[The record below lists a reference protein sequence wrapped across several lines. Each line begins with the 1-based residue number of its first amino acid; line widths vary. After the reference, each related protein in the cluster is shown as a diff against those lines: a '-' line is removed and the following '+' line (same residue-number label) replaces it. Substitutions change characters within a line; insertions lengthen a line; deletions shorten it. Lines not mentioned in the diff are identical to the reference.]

1 MKTGIDSFRYRVVDV
16 FTETALEGN
25 SLAVFPQA
33 VGLDGDTMQRIA
45 KEMNLSETAFVFP
58 TTREGCLANVRIFTP
73 SKEMIFAGHP
83 TIGTAF
89 VLFDEGTVP
98 AGADRFVLEE
108 KVGPVS
114 VRVQTGDR
122 PMIWLRTPP
131 ISDGRTFESAD
142 CARALGLDVDD
153 LLDVTPQVLSAGNP
167 TLYVAL
173 KDVAAVDRA
182 SVEMHRL
189 DLLKGEGEERM
200 CVFVFARS
208 ETGAYSRMFAPEYG
222 IVEDPATG
230 SSTGPLAAFM
240 MRRGLIPGTDGSRF
254 VSEQGVKM
262 GRRSLLHVE
271 IHGDRGSEGIDVGG
285 HVTPLV
291 EATMHLPK

>member
-1 MKTGIDSFRYRVVDV
+1 MTAGIGSFRYRVVDV

-25 SLAVFPQA
+25 PLAVFPHA

-58 TTREGCLANVRIFTP
+58 STRDGCAANVRIFTP

-89 VLFDEGTVP
+89 VLFDEGMVP
-98 AGADRFVLEE
+98 KGADRFVLEE

-114 VRVQTGDR
+114 VRVQSGDR

-131 ISDGRTFESAD
+131 ISDGKTFERVD

-153 LLDVTPQVLSAGNP
+153 LLDVTPQLLSAGNP
-167 TLYVAL
+167 TLYIAA
-173 KDVAAVDRA
+173 KDVTAVDRA
-182 SVEMHRL
+182 SMEMQRL
-189 DLLKGEGEERM
+189 DLLRGKGGEPV
-200 CVFVFARS
+200 CVFIFAR
-208 ETGAYSRMFAPEYG
+208 TAAGAYSRMFAPEFG
-222 IVEDPATG
+222 VIEDPATG
-230 SSTGPLAAFM
+230 SSTGPLAEFM
-240 MRRGLIPGTDGSRF
+240 MRRGLISGADGQRF

-271 IHGDRGSEGIDVGG
+271 IHGARGSEGIDVGG

-291 EATMHLPK
+291 EATMHLP